1 MIGISKGFKKVG
13 TRETT
18 DEITDVQGWT
28 LKKGQKF
35 VVLEL
40 KTKRPSGFP
49 VNIAIDN
56 GFDESMFPITAIDEN
71 DFNDLSKEI

>member
-1 MIGISKGFKKVG
+1 MIGISKEFKKVG
-13 TRETT
+13 ARVTT
-18 DEITDVQGWT
+18 DEIIDVQGWT

-35 VVLEL
+35 IVLEL

-56 GFDESMFPITAIDEN
+56 GFNESMFPVTAIDED
-71 DFNDLSKEI
+71 DFNNLSKKI